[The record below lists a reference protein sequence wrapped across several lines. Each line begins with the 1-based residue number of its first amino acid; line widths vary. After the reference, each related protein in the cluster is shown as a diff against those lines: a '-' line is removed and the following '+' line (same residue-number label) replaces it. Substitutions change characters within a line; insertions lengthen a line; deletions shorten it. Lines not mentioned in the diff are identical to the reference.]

1 MSAFGFLPEA
11 FAGASF
17 SDTGASVNGN
27 NGSRAAGSSGGWG
40 AQANYQGLA
49 MTPDG
54 DCQDLT
60 ATYTTGPGALG
71 NMSSLFSSLAPQ
83 YSTTVDYGSQAN
95 KGTGYVNWGSSQFIG
110 GTGNIGN
117 NAGGTAVNNGST
129 LAYGYNS
136 TAIGCAVRAYGFG
149 STAMGFGAMAQ
160 DSGGIAMGIYSS
172 SQGNGSIAIGT
183 LATAIADHA
192 IALGY
197 GTNASGVDSL
207 ALGTSAS
214 ATAASSL
221 ALGTSA
227 VATAGNSVALG
238 ANSSTT
244 ANLAAAGYNPGT
256 AALSGV
262 ASATNGEVS
271 IGASTQERR
280 LTNLAAGS
288 QATDA
293 VNVSQLQSEDAKV
306 ANLAATAA
314 SALGTT
320 VGTNAAITA
329 PSYLLAKANTLGG
342 TSGAATNVGA
352 GFDKVDGALGN
363 LDGRVTQN
371 TTDIAANGQSIA
383 GLDTRVTQNT
393 ADISSNATSI
403 TSLGGRMTTAEG
415 DITSLDGRMGSV
427 EGDITSITTNLSSG
441 AIGMVQQ
448 SAAGENLTVGKDSDG
463 AAVDFLGTAG
473 ARKLINVADG
483 AVAAD
488 SQEAVNGGQLFS
500 TNQDVAQ
507 NTTDIAGNTAA
518 ITGLDGRVTQNSSDI
533 ASNAASIT
541 GLDGRMGSVEGDITS
556 ITTNLSSGTI
566 GMVQQ
571 SAAGENLTVGKDS
584 DGAAVD
590 FLGTAGARKL
600 INVADGTVAAD
611 SKEAVNG
618 GQLFS
623 TNQDVAQNTTDIAGN
638 TAAITGLDGRV
649 TQNSS
654 DIASNAASITGLDG
668 RMGSVEGDITS
679 ITTNLSSGAIGMVQQ
694 SAAGENLTV
703 GKDSDGAAVDFLGTA
718 GARKLINVADGTVAA
733 DSKEAVNG
741 GQLFSTNQDVAQNTT
756 DIAGNTAAITGLDGR
771 VTQNSSDIASNAAS
785 ITGLDGRMG
794 SVEGDITS
802 ITTNLSS
809 GTIGMVQQSAAGENL
824 TVGKDSDGLA
834 VDFLGTA
841 GARKLIN
848 VADGAVAADSKEA
861 VNGGQLFS
869 TNQDVA
875 QNTADIAGNTAAIT
889 GLDGRVN
896 NVEGNV
902 TNLDGRM
909 NNVEGNITSIT
920 TNLSS
925 GAIGMVQQSAAG
937 ENLTVGKD
945 SDGAAVD
952 FLGTA
957 GARKLINMA
966 DGAVAADSQEAVNGG
981 QLFSTN
987 QDVAQNTADIAGNT
1001 AAITGLDGRVN
1012 NVEGSVT
1019 NLDGRMNNVE
1029 GDITSI
1035 TTNLSSGAIGM
1046 VQQSA
1051 AGENLTVG
1059 KDSDGAAVDFLG
1071 TAGARKLIN
1080 VADGTVAAD
1089 SQEAVNGGQLFSTNQ
1104 GVAQNTA
1111 DIAGNTAAI
1120 TGLDGRV
1127 TQNSSDIASNAASIS
1142 GLDGRMGSVEGD
1154 ITSITTNLSSGTI
1167 GMVQQSAAG
1176 ENLTVGKD
1184 SDGAAVDFLGTAGAR
1199 KLINVADGAVA
1210 ADSQEAVN
1218 GGQLFSTNQ
1227 GVAQN
1232 TADIAGNTAA
1242 ITGLDG
1248 RVTQNSS
1255 DIASNAASI
1264 SGLDGRMGSVEG
1276 DITSITTNLSSGTIG
1291 MVQQSAAGENL
1302 TVGKDSDGAAVDFL
1316 GTAGARKLINVADG
1330 TVAADSKEAV
1340 NGGQLFSTNQDV
1352 AQNTADIAGNTVA
1365 ISGLDGRVT
1374 GIDSRVTNVEG
1385 SVTNLGGRMN
1395 NVEGDITSITTNLS
1409 SGTIGMVQQSAAGEN
1424 LTVGKDSDGAA
1435 VDFLGT
1441 AGARKLINVADGTV
1455 AADSQEAMNGGQ
1467 LFSTNQRVEQN
1478 ATDIAGNTASIGDL
1492 NTRTTQNTADIAG
1505 NTVAISGLDGR
1516 VTQNTTDISGINTT
1530 LASMSGTLSDALVY
1544 DSAAHD
1550 KMTLGSTGKS
1560 VQLTNVKAGQLSEDS
1575 TDAVNGAQL
1584 FDTNN
1589 KVAVIDGRVTG
1600 LESSVN
1606 NMVSGGG
1613 IKYFHTSS
1621 TQADSVASGAN
1632 AIAVG
1637 GNAKA
1642 SGDGAVALGEGAEA
1656 SANGSV
1662 ALGQGASD
1670 GGRGA
1675 PAEAYVGQ
1683 YSGASNDN
1691 VVGTV
1696 SVGNAATGETRTI
1709 SNVADA
1715 QEAGD
1720 AVNLRQ
1726 LDGAVAASKSYT
1738 DSRVDGIAGSVA
1750 NVDETIANV
1759 DNRVTKVEDSVG
1771 SLGAVNNTA
1780 KLQKPTATGT
1790 DAVAIAPGA
1799 EASGASST
1807 AVGSNA
1813 KAKGKNSVAVGA
1825 NSVAER
1831 DNSVA
1836 VGSAGNE
1843 RQITHVAAG
1852 VERTDAVNVGQVED
1866 ALGSL
1871 AGQTSSQFNN
1881 LRNDLKEQDDRLSA
1895 GIAGAIAIASLPQPM
1910 SNGGSTTSAGI
1921 GNFNG
1926 QSAVSVGVSHTSY
1939 DGKWTTKVGGS
1950 VDTQSNFSLG
1960 AGVGYNW

>member
-1 MSAFGFLPEA
+1 MSVFGFLPEA

-17 SDTGASVNGN
+17 SDTGAAVNGN

-149 STAMGFGAMAQ
+149 STAMGFGSMAQ

-172 SQGNGSIAIGT
+172 SKGNGSIAMGT
-183 LATAIADHA
+183 LANAVADHA

-244 ANLAAAGYNPGT
+244 ANLAAAGYNPGIAT
-256 AALSGV
+256 LSGV

-306 ANLAATAA
+306 ENLAATAA
-314 SALGTT
+314 SALSTT
-320 VGTNAAITA
+320 VGTNGAITA
-329 PSYLLAKANTLGG
+329 PSYLLAKTNTIGG

-352 GFDKVDGALGN
+352 GFDKVDGALGK

-371 TTDIAANGQSIA
+371 ATDSAANAVSIA

-403 TSLGGRMTTAEG
+403 ASLGGRMTTAEG
-415 DITSLDGRMGSV
+415 NITSLDGRMNNVEGDITSITTNLSSGTIGMVQQSAAGENLTVGKDSDGAAVDFLGSAGARKLINVANGTVAADSQEAVNGGQLFSTNQDVAQNTADIAGNTAAITGLDGRVTQNSSDIASNAASITSLDGRMGSV
-427 EGDITSITTNLSSG
+427 EGDITSITTNLNSGTIGMVQQSAAGENLTVGKDSDGAAVDFLGIAGARKLINVADGTVAADSQEAVNGGQLFSTNQDVAQNTADIAGNTAAITGIDSRVTNVEGSVTNLDGRMNNVEGDITSITTNLSSG
-441 AIGMVQQ
+441 TIGMVQQ

-473 ARKLINVADG
+473 ARKLINMADG
-483 AVAAD
+483 TLAAD

-507 NTTDIAGNTAA
+507 NTADIAGNTAA

-541 GLDGRMGSVEGDITS
+541 SLDGRMGNVEGDITS

-600 INVADGTVAAD
+600 INVADGT
-611 SKEAVNG
+611 
-618 GQLFS
+618 L
-623 TNQDVAQNTTDIAGN
+623 
-638 TAAITGLDGRV
+638 
-649 TQNSS
+649 
-654 DIASNAASITGLDG
+654 
-668 RMGSVEGDITS
+668 
-679 ITTNLSSGAIGMVQQ
+679 
-694 SAAGENLTV
+694 
-703 GKDSDGAAVDFLGTA
+703 
-718 GARKLINVADGTVAA
+718 
-733 DSKEAVNG
+733 
-741 GQLFSTNQDVAQNTT
+741 
-756 DIAGNTAAITGLDGR
+756 
-771 VTQNSSDIASNAAS
+771 
-785 ITGLDGRMG
+785 
-794 SVEGDITS
+794 
-802 ITTNLSS
+802 
-809 GTIGMVQQSAAGENL
+809 
-824 TVGKDSDGLA
+824 
-834 VDFLGTA
+834 
-841 GARKLIN
+841 
-848 VADGAVAADSKEA
+848 
-861 VNGGQLFS
+861 
-869 TNQDVA
+869 
-875 QNTADIAGNTAAIT
+875 
-889 GLDGRVN
+889 
-896 NVEGNV
+896 
-902 TNLDGRM
+902 
-909 NNVEGNITSIT
+909 
-920 TNLSS
+920 
-925 GAIGMVQQSAAG
+925 
-937 ENLTVGKD
+937 
-945 SDGAAVD
+945 
-952 FLGTA
+952 
-957 GARKLINMA
+957 
-966 DGAVAADSQEAVNGG
+966 AADSQEAVNGG

-1001 AAITGLDGRVN
+1001 AAITGLDGRV
-1012 NVEGSVT
+1012 
-1019 NLDGRMNNVE
+1019 
-1029 GDITSI
+1029 
-1035 TTNLSSGAIGM
+1035 
-1046 VQQSA
+1046 
-1051 AGENLTVG
+1051 
-1059 KDSDGAAVDFLG
+1059 
-1071 TAGARKLIN
+1071 
-1080 VADGTVAAD
+1080 
-1089 SQEAVNGGQLFSTNQ
+1089 
-1104 GVAQNTA
+1104 
-1111 DIAGNTAAI
+1111 
-1120 TGLDGRV
+1120 
-1127 TQNSSDIASNAASIS
+1127 
-1142 GLDGRMGSVEGD
+1142 
-1154 ITSITTNLSSGTI
+1154 
-1167 GMVQQSAAG
+1167 
-1176 ENLTVGKD
+1176 
-1184 SDGAAVDFLGTAGAR
+1184 
-1199 KLINVADGAVA
+1199 
-1210 ADSQEAVN
+1210 
-1218 GGQLFSTNQ
+1218 
-1227 GVAQN
+1227 
-1232 TADIAGNTAA
+1232 
-1242 ITGLDG
+1242 
-1248 RVTQNSS
+1248 
-1255 DIASNAASI
+1255 
-1264 SGLDGRMGSVEG
+1264 
-1276 DITSITTNLSSGTIG
+1276 
-1291 MVQQSAAGENL
+1291 
-1302 TVGKDSDGAAVDFL
+1302 
-1316 GTAGARKLINVADG
+1316 
-1330 TVAADSKEAV
+1330 
-1340 NGGQLFSTNQDV
+1340 
-1352 AQNTADIAGNTVA
+1352 
-1365 ISGLDGRVT
+1365 T

-1385 SVTNLGGRMN
+1385 SVTNLDGRMN

-1441 AGARKLINVADGTV
+1441 AGARKLINVANGTVAADSQEAVNGGQLFSTNQDVAQNTADIAGNTAAITGLDGRVTQNSSDIASNAASITSLDGRMGSVEGDITSITTNLNSGTIGMVQQSAAGENLTVGKDSDGAAVDFLGTAGARKLINVADGTV
-1455 AADSQEAMNGGQ
+1455 AADSQEAVNGGQ
-1467 LFSTNQRVEQN
+1467 LFNTNQRVEQN
-1478 ATDIAGNTASIGDL
+1478 ATDIAGHTASIGDL

-1550 KMTLGSTGKS
+1550 KVTLGSTGKS

-1606 NMVSGGG
+1606 NIVSGGG

-1621 TQADSVASGAN
+1621 SLADSVASGAN

-1642 SGDGAVALGEGAEA
+1642 SGDGSVALGEGAEA
-1656 SANGSV
+1656 SAKGSV

-1683 YSGASNDN
+1683 YSGASNDK

-1738 DSRVDGIAGSVA
+1738 DSRVEGIAGSVA
-1750 NVDETIANV
+1750 NVDESIAKV
-1759 DNRVTKVEDSVG
+1759 DNRVTQVEDSV
-1771 SLGAVNNTA
+1771 SSMGAVNNTA

-1790 DAVAIAPGA
+1790 NAVAVAPGA

-1813 KAKGKNSVAVGA
+1813 KAKGRNSVAVGA

-1871 AGQTSSQFNN
+1871 AGQTNSQFNS

-1910 SNGGSTTSAGI
+1910 SNGGSTTAAGI

-1926 QSAVSVGVSHTSY
+1926 QSAVSVGVSHVSN

>member
-1 MSAFGFLPEA
+1 MNRVYRSIWCEKTGTYVAAAETAKSRTKPGRIGGLIAAALMSVFGFLPEA

-17 SDTGASVNGN
+17 SDTGAAVNGN

-71 NMSSLFSSLAPQ
+71 NVSSLFSSLAPQ

-129 LAYGYNS
+129 LAYRYNS

-149 STAMGFGAMAQ
+149 STAMGFGSMAQ

-172 SQGNGSIAIGT
+172 SKGNGSIAMGT
-183 LATAIADHA
+183 LANAVADHA

-244 ANLAAAGYNPGT
+244 ANLAAAGYNPGIAT
-256 AALSGV
+256 LSGV

-306 ANLAATAA
+306 ENLAATAA
-314 SALGTT
+314 SALSTT
-320 VGTNAAITA
+320 VGTNGAITA
-329 PSYLLAKANTLGG
+329 PSYLLAKTNTIGG

-352 GFDKVDGALGN
+352 GFDKVDGALGK

-371 TTDIAANGQSIA
+371 ATDSAANAVSIA

-403 TSLGGRMTTAEG
+403 ASLGGRMTTAEG
-415 DITSLDGRMGSV
+415 NITSLDGRM
-427 EGDITSITTNLSSG
+427 N
-441 AIGMVQQ
+441 
-448 SAAGENLTVGKDSDG
+448 N
-463 AAVDFLGTAG
+463 
-473 ARKLINVADG
+473 
-483 AVAAD
+483 
-488 SQEAVNGGQLFS
+488 
-500 TNQDVAQ
+500 
-507 NTTDIAGNTAA
+507 
-518 ITGLDGRVTQNSSDI
+518 
-533 ASNAASIT
+533 
-541 GLDGRMGSVEGDITS
+541 VEGDITS

-590 FLGTAGARKL
+590 FLGSAGARKL
-600 INVADGTVAAD
+600 INVANGT
-611 SKEAVNG
+611 
-618 GQLFS
+618 
-623 TNQDVAQNTTDIAGN
+623 
-638 TAAITGLDGRV
+638 
-649 TQNSS
+649 
-654 DIASNAASITGLDG
+654 
-668 RMGSVEGDITS
+668 
-679 ITTNLSSGAIGMVQQ
+679 
-694 SAAGENLTV
+694 
-703 GKDSDGAAVDFLGTA
+703 
-718 GARKLINVADGTVAA
+718 
-733 DSKEAVNG
+733 
-741 GQLFSTNQDVAQNTT
+741 
-756 DIAGNTAAITGLDGR
+756 
-771 VTQNSSDIASNAAS
+771 
-785 ITGLDGRMG
+785 
-794 SVEGDITS
+794 
-802 ITTNLSS
+802 
-809 GTIGMVQQSAAGENL
+809 
-824 TVGKDSDGLA
+824 
-834 VDFLGTA
+834 
-841 GARKLIN
+841 
-848 VADGAVAADSKEA
+848 
-861 VNGGQLFS
+861 
-869 TNQDVA
+869 
-875 QNTADIAGNTAAIT
+875 
-889 GLDGRVN
+889 
-896 NVEGNV
+896 
-902 TNLDGRM
+902 
-909 NNVEGNITSIT
+909 
-920 TNLSS
+920 
-925 GAIGMVQQSAAG
+925 
-937 ENLTVGKD
+937 
-945 SDGAAVD
+945 
-952 FLGTA
+952 
-957 GARKLINMA
+957 
-966 DGAVAADSQEAVNGG
+966 VAADSQEAVNGG

-1001 AAITGLDGRVN
+1001 AAITGLDGRVTQN
-1012 NVEGSVT
+1012 SSDIASNAASIT
-1019 NLDGRMNNVE
+1019 SLDGRMGSVE

-1035 TTNLSSGAIGM
+1035 TTNLNSGTIGM

-1071 TAGARKLIN
+1071 IAGARKLIN

-1104 GVAQNTA
+1104 DVAQNTA

-1120 TGLDGRV
+1120 TG
-1127 TQNSSDIASNAASIS
+1127 
-1142 GLDGRMGSVEGD
+1142 
-1154 ITSITTNLSSGTI
+1154 
-1167 GMVQQSAAG
+1167 
-1176 ENLTVGKD
+1176 
-1184 SDGAAVDFLGTAGAR
+1184 
-1199 KLINVADGAVA
+1199 
-1210 ADSQEAVN
+1210 
-1218 GGQLFSTNQ
+1218 
-1227 GVAQN
+1227 
-1232 TADIAGNTAA
+1232 
-1242 ITGLDG
+1242 
-1248 RVTQNSS
+1248 
-1255 DIASNAASI
+1255 
-1264 SGLDGRMGSVEG
+1264 
-1276 DITSITTNLSSGTIG
+1276 
-1291 MVQQSAAGENL
+1291 
-1302 TVGKDSDGAAVDFL
+1302 
-1316 GTAGARKLINVADG
+1316 
-1330 TVAADSKEAV
+1330 
-1340 NGGQLFSTNQDV
+1340 
-1352 AQNTADIAGNTVA
+1352 
-1365 ISGLDGRVT
+1365 
-1374 GIDSRVTNVEG
+1374 IDSRVTNVEG
-1385 SVTNLGGRMN
+1385 SVTNLDGRMN

-1441 AGARKLINVADGTV
+1441 AGARKLINVADGTLAADSQEAVNGGQLFSTNQDVAQNTADIAGNTAAITGLDGRVTQNSSDIASNAASITSLDGRMGNVEGDITSITTNLSSGTIGMVQQSAAGENLTVGKDSDGAAVDFLGTAGARKLINVADGTLAADSQEAVNGGQLFSTNQDVAQNTADIAGNTAAITGLDGRVTGIDSRVTNVEGSVTNLDGRMNNVEGDITSITTNLSSGTIGMVQQSAAGENLTVGKDSDGAAVDFLGTAGARKLINVANGTV
-1455 AADSQEAMNGGQ
+1455 AADSQEAVNGGQ
-1467 LFSTNQRVEQN
+1467 LFSTNQDVAQNTADIAGNTAAITGLDGRVTQNSSDIASNAASITSLDGRMGSVEGDITSITTNLNSGTIGMVQQSAAGENLTVGKDSDGAAVDFLGTAGARKLINVADGTVAADSQEAVNGGQLFNTNQRVEQN
-1478 ATDIAGNTASIGDL
+1478 ATDIAGHTASIGDL

-1550 KMTLGSTGKS
+1550 KVTLGSTGKS

-1606 NMVSGGG
+1606 NIVSGGG

-1621 TQADSVASGAN
+1621 SLADSVASGAN

-1642 SGDGAVALGEGAEA
+1642 SGDGSVALGEGAEA
-1656 SANGSV
+1656 SAKGSV

-1683 YSGASNDN
+1683 YSGASNDK

-1738 DSRVDGIAGSVA
+1738 DSRVEGIAGSVA
-1750 NVDETIANV
+1750 NVDESIAKV
-1759 DNRVTKVEDSVG
+1759 DNRVTQVEDSV
-1771 SLGAVNNTA
+1771 SSMGAVNNTA

-1790 DAVAIAPGA
+1790 NAVAVAPGA

-1813 KAKGKNSVAVGA
+1813 KAKGRNSVAVGA

-1871 AGQTSSQFNN
+1871 AGQTNSQFNS

-1910 SNGGSTTSAGI
+1910 SNGGSTTAAGI

-1926 QSAVSVGVSHTSY
+1926 QSAVSVGVSHVSN

>member
-1 MSAFGFLPEA
+1 MSVFGFLPEA

-17 SDTGASVNGN
+17 SDTGAAVNGN

-149 STAMGFGAMAQ
+149 STAMGFGSMAQ

-172 SQGNGSIAIGT
+172 SKGNGSIAMGT
-183 LATAIADHA
+183 LANAVADHA

-244 ANLAAAGYNPGT
+244 ANLAAAGYNPGIAT
-256 AALSGV
+256 LSGV

-306 ANLAATAA
+306 ENLAATAA
-314 SALGTT
+314 SALSTT
-320 VGTNAAITA
+320 VGTNGAITA
-329 PSYLLAKANTLGG
+329 PSYLLAKTNTIGG

-352 GFDKVDGALGN
+352 GFDKVDGALGK

-371 TTDIAANGQSIA
+371 ATDSAANAVSIA

-403 TSLGGRMTTAEG
+403 ASLGGRMTTAEG
-415 DITSLDGRMGSV
+415 DITS
-427 EGDITSITTNLSSG
+427 
-441 AIGMVQQ
+441 
-448 SAAGENLTVGKDSDG
+448 
-463 AAVDFLGTAG
+463 
-473 ARKLINVADG
+473 
-483 AVAAD
+483 
-488 SQEAVNGGQLFS
+488 
-500 TNQDVAQ
+500 
-507 NTTDIAGNTAA
+507 
-518 ITGLDGRVTQNSSDI
+518 
-533 ASNAASIT
+533 
-541 GLDGRMGSVEGDITS
+541 LDGRMGSVEGDITS

-600 INVADGTVAAD
+600 INVADGT
-611 SKEAVNG
+611 
-618 GQLFS
+618 
-623 TNQDVAQNTTDIAGN
+623 
-638 TAAITGLDGRV
+638 
-649 TQNSS
+649 
-654 DIASNAASITGLDG
+654 
-668 RMGSVEGDITS
+668 
-679 ITTNLSSGAIGMVQQ
+679 
-694 SAAGENLTV
+694 
-703 GKDSDGAAVDFLGTA
+703 
-718 GARKLINVADGTVAA
+718 
-733 DSKEAVNG
+733 
-741 GQLFSTNQDVAQNTT
+741 
-756 DIAGNTAAITGLDGR
+756 
-771 VTQNSSDIASNAAS
+771 
-785 ITGLDGRMG
+785 
-794 SVEGDITS
+794 
-802 ITTNLSS
+802 
-809 GTIGMVQQSAAGENL
+809 
-824 TVGKDSDGLA
+824 LA
-834 VDFLGTA
+834 T
-841 GARKLIN
+841 
-848 VADGAVAADSKEA
+848 
-861 VNGGQLFS
+861 
-869 TNQDVA
+869 
-875 QNTADIAGNTAAIT
+875 
-889 GLDGRVN
+889 
-896 NVEGNV
+896 
-902 TNLDGRM
+902 
-909 NNVEGNITSIT
+909 
-920 TNLSS
+920 
-925 GAIGMVQQSAAG
+925 
-937 ENLTVGKD
+937 
-945 SDGAAVD
+945 
-952 FLGTA
+952 
-957 GARKLINMA
+957 
-966 DGAVAADSQEAVNGG
+966 DSQEAVNGG

-1001 AAITGLDGRVN
+1001 AAITGIDSRVT

-1019 NLDGRMNNVE
+1019 NLDGRMNN
-1029 GDITSI
+1029 
-1035 TTNLSSGAIGM
+1035 
-1046 VQQSA
+1046 
-1051 AGENLTVG
+1051 
-1059 KDSDGAAVDFLG
+1059 
-1071 TAGARKLIN
+1071 
-1080 VADGTVAAD
+1080 
-1089 SQEAVNGGQLFSTNQ
+1089 
-1104 GVAQNTA
+1104 
-1111 DIAGNTAAI
+1111 
-1120 TGLDGRV
+1120 
-1127 TQNSSDIASNAASIS
+1127 
-1142 GLDGRMGSVEGD
+1142 VEGD

-1227 GVAQN
+1227 DVAQN

-1264 SGLDGRMGSVEG
+1264 TSLDGRMGSVEGDITSITTNLSSGTIGMVQQSAAGENLTVGKDSDGAAVDFLGTAGARKLINVADGTVAADSQEAVNGGQLFSTNQDVAQNTADIAGNTAAITGLDGRVTQNSSDIASNAASITSLDGRMGNVEGDITSITTNLSSGTIGMVQQSAAGENLTVGKDSDGAAVDFLGTAGARKLINVADGTLAADSQEAVNGGQLFSTNQDVAQNTADIAGNTAAITGIDSRVTNVEG

-1352 AQNTADIAGNTVA
+1352 AQNTADIAGNTAA
-1365 ISGLDGRVT
+1365 ITGLDGRVT

-1385 SVTNLGGRMN
+1385 SVTNLDGRMN

-1455 AADSQEAMNGGQ
+1455 AADSQEAVNGGQ
-1467 LFSTNQRVEQN
+1467 LFNTNQRVEQN

-1550 KMTLGSTGKS
+1550 KVTLGSTGKS

-1606 NMVSGGG
+1606 NIVSGGG

-1621 TQADSVASGAN
+1621 SLADSVASGAN

-1642 SGDGAVALGEGAEA
+1642 SGDGSVALGEGAEA
-1656 SANGSV
+1656 SAKGSV

-1683 YSGASNDN
+1683 YSGASNDK

-1738 DSRVDGIAGSVA
+1738 DSRVEGIAGSVA
-1750 NVDETIANV
+1750 NVDESIAKV
-1759 DNRVTKVEDSVG
+1759 DNRVTQVEDSV
-1771 SLGAVNNTA
+1771 SSMGAVNNTA

-1790 DAVAIAPGA
+1790 NAVAVAPGA

-1813 KAKGKNSVAVGA
+1813 KAKGRNSVAVGA

-1871 AGQTSSQFNN
+1871 AGQTNSQFNS

-1910 SNGGSTTSAGI
+1910 SNGGSTTAAGI

-1926 QSAVSVGVSHTSY
+1926 QSAVSVGVSHVSN

>member
-1 MSAFGFLPEA
+1 MNRVYRSIWCEKTGTYVAAAETAKSRTKTGRIGGLIAAALMSVFGFLPEA

-17 SDTGASVNGN
+17 SDTGAAVNGN

-149 STAMGFGAMAQ
+149 STAMGFGSMAQ

-172 SQGNGSIAIGT
+172 SKGNGSIAMGT
-183 LATAIADHA
+183 LANAVADHA

-244 ANLAAAGYNPGT
+244 ANLAAAGYNPGIAT
-256 AALSGV
+256 LSGV

-306 ANLAATAA
+306 ENLAATAA
-314 SALGTT
+314 SALSTT
-320 VGTNAAITA
+320 VGTNGAITA
-329 PSYLLAKANTLGG
+329 PSYLLAKTNTIGG

-352 GFDKVDGALGN
+352 GFDKVDGALGK

-371 TTDIAANGQSIA
+371 ATDSAANAVSIA

-403 TSLGGRMTTAEG
+403 ASLGGRMTTAEG
-415 DITSLDGRMGSV
+415 DITS
-427 EGDITSITTNLSSG
+427 
-441 AIGMVQQ
+441 
-448 SAAGENLTVGKDSDG
+448 
-463 AAVDFLGTAG
+463 
-473 ARKLINVADG
+473 
-483 AVAAD
+483 
-488 SQEAVNGGQLFS
+488 
-500 TNQDVAQ
+500 
-507 NTTDIAGNTAA
+507 
-518 ITGLDGRVTQNSSDI
+518 
-533 ASNAASIT
+533 
-541 GLDGRMGSVEGDITS
+541 LDGRMGSVEGDITS

-600 INVADGTVAAD
+600 INVADGT
-611 SKEAVNG
+611 
-618 GQLFS
+618 
-623 TNQDVAQNTTDIAGN
+623 
-638 TAAITGLDGRV
+638 
-649 TQNSS
+649 
-654 DIASNAASITGLDG
+654 
-668 RMGSVEGDITS
+668 
-679 ITTNLSSGAIGMVQQ
+679 
-694 SAAGENLTV
+694 
-703 GKDSDGAAVDFLGTA
+703 
-718 GARKLINVADGTVAA
+718 
-733 DSKEAVNG
+733 
-741 GQLFSTNQDVAQNTT
+741 
-756 DIAGNTAAITGLDGR
+756 
-771 VTQNSSDIASNAAS
+771 
-785 ITGLDGRMG
+785 
-794 SVEGDITS
+794 
-802 ITTNLSS
+802 
-809 GTIGMVQQSAAGENL
+809 
-824 TVGKDSDGLA
+824 LA
-834 VDFLGTA
+834 T
-841 GARKLIN
+841 
-848 VADGAVAADSKEA
+848 
-861 VNGGQLFS
+861 
-869 TNQDVA
+869 
-875 QNTADIAGNTAAIT
+875 
-889 GLDGRVN
+889 
-896 NVEGNV
+896 
-902 TNLDGRM
+902 
-909 NNVEGNITSIT
+909 
-920 TNLSS
+920 
-925 GAIGMVQQSAAG
+925 
-937 ENLTVGKD
+937 
-945 SDGAAVD
+945 
-952 FLGTA
+952 
-957 GARKLINMA
+957 
-966 DGAVAADSQEAVNGG
+966 DSQEAVNGG

-1001 AAITGLDGRVN
+1001 AAITGIDSRVT

-1019 NLDGRMNNVE
+1019 NLDGRMNN
-1029 GDITSI
+1029 
-1035 TTNLSSGAIGM
+1035 
-1046 VQQSA
+1046 
-1051 AGENLTVG
+1051 
-1059 KDSDGAAVDFLG
+1059 
-1071 TAGARKLIN
+1071 
-1080 VADGTVAAD
+1080 
-1089 SQEAVNGGQLFSTNQ
+1089 
-1104 GVAQNTA
+1104 
-1111 DIAGNTAAI
+1111 
-1120 TGLDGRV
+1120 
-1127 TQNSSDIASNAASIS
+1127 
-1142 GLDGRMGSVEGD
+1142 VEGD

-1227 GVAQN
+1227 DVAQN

-1264 SGLDGRMGSVEG
+1264 TSLDGRMGSVEGDITSITTNLSSGTIGMVQQSAAGENLTVGKDSDGAAVDFLGTAGARKLINVADGTVAADSQEAVNGGQLFSTNQDVAQNTADIAGNTAAITGLDGRVTQNSSDIASNAASITSLDGRMGNVEGDITSITTNLSSGTIGMVQQSAAGENLTVGKDSDGAAVDFLGTAGARKLINVADGTLAADSQEAVNGGQLFSTNQDVAQNTADIAGNTAAITGIDSRVTNVEG

-1352 AQNTADIAGNTVA
+1352 AQNTADIAGNTAA
-1365 ISGLDGRVT
+1365 ITGLDGRVT

-1385 SVTNLGGRMN
+1385 SVTNLDGRMN

-1455 AADSQEAMNGGQ
+1455 AADSQEAVNGGQ
-1467 LFSTNQRVEQN
+1467 LFNTNQRVEQN

-1550 KMTLGSTGKS
+1550 KVTLGSTGKS

-1606 NMVSGGG
+1606 NIVSGGG

-1621 TQADSVASGAN
+1621 SLADSVASGAN

-1642 SGDGAVALGEGAEA
+1642 SGDGSVALGEGAEA
-1656 SANGSV
+1656 SAKGSV

-1683 YSGASNDN
+1683 YSGASNDK

-1738 DSRVDGIAGSVA
+1738 DSRVEGIAGSVA
-1750 NVDETIANV
+1750 NVDESIAKV
-1759 DNRVTKVEDSVG
+1759 DNRVTQVEDSV
-1771 SLGAVNNTA
+1771 SSMGAVNNTA

-1790 DAVAIAPGA
+1790 NAVAVAPGA

-1813 KAKGKNSVAVGA
+1813 KAKGRNSVAVGA

-1871 AGQTSSQFNN
+1871 AGQTNSQFNS

-1910 SNGGSTTSAGI
+1910 SNGGSTTAAGI

-1926 QSAVSVGVSHTSY
+1926 QSAVSVGVSHVSN

>member
-1 MSAFGFLPEA
+1 MSVFGFLPEA

-17 SDTGASVNGN
+17 SDTGAAVNGN

-149 STAMGFGAMAQ
+149 STAMGFGSMAQ

-172 SQGNGSIAIGT
+172 SKGNGSIAMGT
-183 LATAIADHA
+183 LANAVADHA

-244 ANLAAAGYNPGT
+244 ANLAAAGYNPGIAT
-256 AALSGV
+256 LSGV

-306 ANLAATAA
+306 ENLAATAA
-314 SALGTT
+314 SALSTT
-320 VGTNAAITA
+320 VGTNGAITA
-329 PSYLLAKANTLGG
+329 PSYLLAKTNTIGG

-352 GFDKVDGALGN
+352 GFDKVDGALGK

-371 TTDIAANGQSIA
+371 ATDSAANAVSIA

-403 TSLGGRMTTAEG
+403 ASLGGRMTTAEG
-415 DITSLDGRMGSV
+415 NITSLDGRM
-427 EGDITSITTNLSSG
+427 
-441 AIGMVQQ
+441 
-448 SAAGENLTVGKDSDG
+448 
-463 AAVDFLGTAG
+463 
-473 ARKLINVADG
+473 
-483 AVAAD
+483 
-488 SQEAVNGGQLFS
+488 
-500 TNQDVAQ
+500 
-507 NTTDIAGNTAA
+507 
-518 ITGLDGRVTQNSSDI
+518 
-533 ASNAASIT
+533 
-541 GLDGRMGSVEGDITS
+541 
-556 ITTNLSSGTI
+556 
-566 GMVQQ
+566 
-571 SAAGENLTVGKDS
+571 
-584 DGAAVD
+584 
-590 FLGTAGARKL
+590 
-600 INVADGTVAAD
+600 
-611 SKEAVNG
+611 
-618 GQLFS
+618 
-623 TNQDVAQNTTDIAGN
+623 
-638 TAAITGLDGRV
+638 
-649 TQNSS
+649 
-654 DIASNAASITGLDG
+654 
-668 RMGSVEGDITS
+668 
-679 ITTNLSSGAIGMVQQ
+679 
-694 SAAGENLTV
+694 
-703 GKDSDGAAVDFLGTA
+703 
-718 GARKLINVADGTVAA
+718 
-733 DSKEAVNG
+733 
-741 GQLFSTNQDVAQNTT
+741 
-756 DIAGNTAAITGLDGR
+756 
-771 VTQNSSDIASNAAS
+771 
-785 ITGLDGRMG
+785 
-794 SVEGDITS
+794 
-802 ITTNLSS
+802 
-809 GTIGMVQQSAAGENL
+809 
-824 TVGKDSDGLA
+824 
-834 VDFLGTA
+834 
-841 GARKLIN
+841 
-848 VADGAVAADSKEA
+848 
-861 VNGGQLFS
+861 
-869 TNQDVA
+869 
-875 QNTADIAGNTAAIT
+875 
-889 GLDGRVN
+889 N
-896 NVEGNV
+896 N
-902 TNLDGRM
+902 
-909 NNVEGNITSIT
+909 
-920 TNLSS
+920 
-925 GAIGMVQQSAAG
+925 
-937 ENLTVGKD
+937 
-945 SDGAAVD
+945 
-952 FLGTA
+952 
-957 GARKLINMA
+957 
-966 DGAVAADSQEAVNGG
+966 
-981 QLFSTN
+981 
-987 QDVAQNTADIAGNT
+987 
-1001 AAITGLDGRVN
+1001 
-1012 NVEGSVT
+1012 
-1019 NLDGRMNNVE
+1019 
-1029 GDITSI
+1029 
-1035 TTNLSSGAIGM
+1035 
-1046 VQQSA
+1046 
-1051 AGENLTVG
+1051 
-1059 KDSDGAAVDFLG
+1059 
-1071 TAGARKLIN
+1071 
-1080 VADGTVAAD
+1080 
-1089 SQEAVNGGQLFSTNQ
+1089 
-1104 GVAQNTA
+1104 
-1111 DIAGNTAAI
+1111 
-1120 TGLDGRV
+1120 
-1127 TQNSSDIASNAASIS
+1127 
-1142 GLDGRMGSVEGD
+1142 VEGD

-1227 GVAQN
+1227 DVAQN

-1264 SGLDGRMGSVEG
+1264 TSLDGRMGSVEG
-1276 DITSITTNLSSGTIG
+1276 DITSITTNLSSGTIGMVQQSAAGENLTVGKDSDGAAVDFLGTAGARKLINVADGTVAADSQEAVNGGQLFSTNQDVAQNTADIAGNTAAITGIDSRVTNVEGSVTNLDGRMNNVEGDITSITTNLSSGTIGMVQQSAAGENLTVGKDSDGAAVDFLGTAGARKLINVADGTVAADSQEAVNGGQLFSTNQDVAQNTADIAGNTAAITGLDGRVTQNSSDIASNAASITSLDGRMGSVEGDITSITTNLSSGTIGMVQQSAAGENLTVGKDSDGAAVDFLGTAGARKLINVADGTVAADSQEAVNGGQLFSTNQDVAQNTADIAGNTAAITGLDGRVTQNSSDIASNAASITSLDGRMGSVEGDITSITTNLNSGTIG

-1352 AQNTADIAGNTVA
+1352 AQNTADIAGNTAA
-1365 ISGLDGRVT
+1365 ITGLDGRVT

-1385 SVTNLGGRMN
+1385 SVTNLDGRMN

-1455 AADSQEAMNGGQ
+1455 AADSQEAVNGGQ
-1467 LFSTNQRVEQN
+1467 LFSTNQDVAQNTADIAGNTAAITGLDGRVTGIDSRVTNVEGSVTNLDGRMNNVEGDITSITTNLSSGTIGMVQQSAAGENLTVGKDSDGAAVDFLGTAGARKLINVADGTVAADSQEAVNGGQLFNTNQRVEQN

-1550 KMTLGSTGKS
+1550 KVTLGSTGKS

-1606 NMVSGGG
+1606 NIVSGGG

-1621 TQADSVASGAN
+1621 SLADSVASGAN

-1642 SGDGAVALGEGAEA
+1642 SGDGSVALGEAAEA
-1656 SANGSV
+1656 SAKGSV

-1683 YSGASNDN
+1683 YSGASNDK

-1738 DSRVDGIAGSVA
+1738 DSRVEGIAGSVA
-1750 NVDETIANV
+1750 NVDESIAKV
-1759 DNRVTKVEDSVG
+1759 DNRVTQVEDSV
-1771 SLGAVNNTA
+1771 SSMGAVNNTA

-1790 DAVAIAPGA
+1790 NAVAVAPGA

-1813 KAKGKNSVAVGA
+1813 KAKGRNSVAVGA

-1871 AGQTSSQFNN
+1871 AGQTNSQFNS

-1910 SNGGSTTSAGI
+1910 SNGGSTTAAGI

-1926 QSAVSVGVSHTSY
+1926 QSAVSVGVSHVSN

>member
-1 MSAFGFLPEA
+1 MSVFGFLPEA

-17 SDTGASVNGN
+17 SDTGAAVNGN

-149 STAMGFGAMAQ
+149 STAMGFGSMAQ

-172 SQGNGSIAIGT
+172 SKGNGSIAMGT
-183 LATAIADHA
+183 LANAVADHA

-244 ANLAAAGYNPGT
+244 ANLAAAGYNPGIAT
-256 AALSGV
+256 LSGV

-306 ANLAATAA
+306 ENLAATAA
-314 SALGTT
+314 SALSTT
-320 VGTNAAITA
+320 VGTNGAITA
-329 PSYLLAKANTLGG
+329 PSYLLAKTNTIGG

-352 GFDKVDGALGN
+352 GFDKVDGALGK

-371 TTDIAANGQSIA
+371 ATDSAANAVSIA

-403 TSLGGRMTTAEG
+403 ASLGGRMTTAEG
-415 DITSLDGRMGSV
+415 NITSLDGRMGSV

-441 AIGMVQQ
+441 TIGMVQQ

-483 AVAAD
+483 TVATD

-507 NTTDIAGNTAA
+507 NTADIAGNTAA

-541 GLDGRMGSVEGDITS
+541 SLDGRMGSVEGDITSITTNLSSGTIGMVQQSAAGENLTVGKDSDGAAVDFLGTAGARKLINVADGTLATDSQEAVNGGQLFSTNQDVAQNTADIAGNTAAITGIDSRVTNVEGRVTNVEGSVTNLDGRMNNVEGDITSITTNLSSGTIGMVQQSAAGENLTVGKDSDGAAVDFLGTAGARKLINVANGTVAADSQEAVNGGQLFSTNQDVAQNTADIAGNTAAITGLDGRVTQNSSDIASNAASITSLDGRMGSVEGDITS

-611 SKEAVNG
+611 S
-618 GQLFS
+618 
-623 TNQDVAQNTTDIAGN
+623 
-638 TAAITGLDGRV
+638 
-649 TQNSS
+649 
-654 DIASNAASITGLDG
+654 
-668 RMGSVEGDITS
+668 
-679 ITTNLSSGAIGMVQQ
+679 
-694 SAAGENLTV
+694 
-703 GKDSDGAAVDFLGTA
+703 
-718 GARKLINVADGTVAA
+718 
-733 DSKEAVNG
+733 
-741 GQLFSTNQDVAQNTT
+741 
-756 DIAGNTAAITGLDGR
+756 
-771 VTQNSSDIASNAAS
+771 
-785 ITGLDGRMG
+785 
-794 SVEGDITS
+794 
-802 ITTNLSS
+802 
-809 GTIGMVQQSAAGENL
+809 
-824 TVGKDSDGLA
+824 
-834 VDFLGTA
+834 
-841 GARKLIN
+841 
-848 VADGAVAADSKEA
+848 
-861 VNGGQLFS
+861 
-869 TNQDVA
+869 
-875 QNTADIAGNTAAIT
+875 
-889 GLDGRVN
+889 
-896 NVEGNV
+896 
-902 TNLDGRM
+902 
-909 NNVEGNITSIT
+909 
-920 TNLSS
+920 
-925 GAIGMVQQSAAG
+925 
-937 ENLTVGKD
+937 
-945 SDGAAVD
+945 
-952 FLGTA
+952 
-957 GARKLINMA
+957 
-966 DGAVAADSQEAVNGG
+966 QEAVNGG

-1001 AAITGLDGRVN
+1001 AAITGLDGRV
-1012 NVEGSVT
+1012 
-1019 NLDGRMNNVE
+1019 
-1029 GDITSI
+1029 
-1035 TTNLSSGAIGM
+1035 
-1046 VQQSA
+1046 
-1051 AGENLTVG
+1051 
-1059 KDSDGAAVDFLG
+1059 
-1071 TAGARKLIN
+1071 
-1080 VADGTVAAD
+1080 
-1089 SQEAVNGGQLFSTNQ
+1089 
-1104 GVAQNTA
+1104 
-1111 DIAGNTAAI
+1111 
-1120 TGLDGRV
+1120 
-1127 TQNSSDIASNAASIS
+1127 TQNSSDIASNAASI
-1142 GLDGRMGSVEGD
+1142 
-1154 ITSITTNLSSGTI
+1154 TS
-1167 GMVQQSAAG
+1167 
-1176 ENLTVGKD
+1176 
-1184 SDGAAVDFLGTAGAR
+1184 
-1199 KLINVADGAVA
+1199 
-1210 ADSQEAVN
+1210 
-1218 GGQLFSTNQ
+1218 
-1227 GVAQN
+1227 
-1232 TADIAGNTAA
+1232 
-1242 ITGLDG
+1242 
-1248 RVTQNSS
+1248 
-1255 DIASNAASI
+1255 
-1264 SGLDGRMGSVEG
+1264 LDGRMGSVEG

-1352 AQNTADIAGNTVA
+1352 AQNTADIAGNTAA
-1365 ISGLDGRVT
+1365 ITGLDGRVT

-1385 SVTNLGGRMN
+1385 SVTNLDGRMN

-1441 AGARKLINVADGTV
+1441 AGARKLINVANGTVAADSQEAVNGGQLFSTNQDVAQNTADIAGNTAAITGLDGRVTGIDSRVTNVEGSVTNLDGRMNNVEGDITSITTNLSSGTIGMVQQSAVGENLTVGKDSDGAAVDFLGTAGARKLINVADGTV
-1455 AADSQEAMNGGQ
+1455 AADSQEAVNGGQ
-1467 LFSTNQRVEQN
+1467 LFNTNQRVEQN

-1505 NTVAISGLDGR
+1505 NTAAISGLDGR

-1550 KMTLGSTGKS
+1550 KVTLGSTGKS

-1606 NMVSGGG
+1606 NIVSGGG

-1621 TQADSVASGAN
+1621 SLADSVASGAN

-1642 SGDGAVALGEGAEA
+1642 SGDGSVALGEGAEA
-1656 SANGSV
+1656 SAKGSV

-1683 YSGASNDN
+1683 YSGASNDK

-1738 DSRVDGIAGSVA
+1738 DSRVEGIAGSVA
-1750 NVDETIANV
+1750 NVDESIAKV
-1759 DNRVTKVEDSVG
+1759 DNRVTQVEDSV
-1771 SLGAVNNTA
+1771 SSMGAVNNTA

-1790 DAVAIAPGA
+1790 NAVAVAPGA

-1813 KAKGKNSVAVGA
+1813 KAKGRNSVAVGA

-1871 AGQTSSQFNN
+1871 AGQTKSQFNS

-1910 SNGGSTTSAGI
+1910 SNGGSTTAAGI

-1926 QSAVSVGVSHTSY
+1926 QSAVSVGVSHVSN

>member
-172 SQGNGSIAIGT
+172 SKGNGSIAMGT

-227 VATAGNSVALG
+227 IATAGNSVALG

-244 ANLAAAGYNPGT
+244 ANLAAAGYNPGA

-441 AIGMVQQ
+441 TIGMVQQSAAGENLTVGKDSDGLAVDFLGTAGARKLINVADGAVAADSKEAVNGGQLFSTNQDVAQNTADIAGNTAAITGLDGRVTGIDSRVTNVEGNVTNLDGRMNNVEGNITSITTNLSSGAIGMVQQ

-473 ARKLINVADG
+473 ARKLINMADG
-483 AVAAD
+483 AVAAG

-507 NTTDIAGNTAA
+507 NTADIAGNTAAITGLDGRVNNVEGSVTNLDGRMNNVEGDITSITTNLSSGAIGMVQQSAAGENLTVGKDSDGVAVDFLGTAGARKLINVADGTVAADSQEAVNGGQLFSTNQGVAQNTADIAGNTAA

-533 ASNAASIT
+533 ASNAASI
-541 GLDGRMGSVEGDITS
+541 S
-556 ITTNLSSGTI
+556 
-566 GMVQQ
+566 
-571 SAAGENLTVGKDS
+571 
-584 DGAAVD
+584 
-590 FLGTAGARKL
+590 
-600 INVADGTVAAD
+600 
-611 SKEAVNG
+611 
-618 GQLFS
+618 
-623 TNQDVAQNTTDIAGN
+623 
-638 TAAITGLDGRV
+638 
-649 TQNSS
+649 
-654 DIASNAASITGLDG
+654 GLDG

-785 ITGLDGRMG
+785 I
-794 SVEGDITS
+794 
-802 ITTNLSS
+802 
-809 GTIGMVQQSAAGENL
+809 
-824 TVGKDSDGLA
+824 
-834 VDFLGTA
+834 
-841 GARKLIN
+841 
-848 VADGAVAADSKEA
+848 
-861 VNGGQLFS
+861 
-869 TNQDVA
+869 
-875 QNTADIAGNTAAIT
+875 
-889 GLDGRVN
+889 
-896 NVEGNV
+896 
-902 TNLDGRM
+902 
-909 NNVEGNITSIT
+909 
-920 TNLSS
+920 
-925 GAIGMVQQSAAG
+925 
-937 ENLTVGKD
+937 
-945 SDGAAVD
+945 
-952 FLGTA
+952 
-957 GARKLINMA
+957 
-966 DGAVAADSQEAVNGG
+966 
-981 QLFSTN
+981 
-987 QDVAQNTADIAGNT
+987 
-1001 AAITGLDGRVN
+1001 
-1012 NVEGSVT
+1012 
-1019 NLDGRMNNVE
+1019 
-1029 GDITSI
+1029 
-1035 TTNLSSGAIGM
+1035 
-1046 VQQSA
+1046 
-1051 AGENLTVG
+1051 
-1059 KDSDGAAVDFLG
+1059 
-1071 TAGARKLIN
+1071 
-1080 VADGTVAAD
+1080 
-1089 SQEAVNGGQLFSTNQ
+1089 
-1104 GVAQNTA
+1104 
-1111 DIAGNTAAI
+1111 
-1120 TGLDGRV
+1120 
-1127 TQNSSDIASNAASIS
+1127 S

-1176 ENLTVGKD
+1176 ENLSVGKD
-1184 SDGAAVDFLGTAGAR
+1184 SDGV
-1199 KLINVADGAVA
+1199 
-1210 ADSQEAVN
+1210 
-1218 GGQLFSTNQ
+1218 
-1227 GVAQN
+1227 
-1232 TADIAGNTAA
+1232 
-1242 ITGLDG
+1242 
-1248 RVTQNSS
+1248 
-1255 DIASNAASI
+1255 
-1264 SGLDGRMGSVEG
+1264 
-1276 DITSITTNLSSGTIG
+1276 
-1291 MVQQSAAGENL
+1291 
-1302 TVGKDSDGAAVDFL
+1302 AVDFL

-1352 AQNTADIAGNTVA
+1352 AQNTADIAGNTAA
-1365 ISGLDGRVT
+1365 ITGLDGRVT

-1455 AADSQEAMNGGQ
+1455 AADSQEAVNGGQ

-1726 LDGAVAASKSYT
+1726 LDGAMAASKSYT

>member
-1 MSAFGFLPEA
+1 MSVFGFLPEA

-17 SDTGASVNGN
+17 SDTGAAVNGN

-149 STAMGFGAMAQ
+149 STAMGFGSMAQ

-172 SQGNGSIAIGT
+172 SKGNGSIAMGT
-183 LATAIADHA
+183 LANAVADHA

-244 ANLAAAGYNPGT
+244 ANLAAAGYNPGIAT
-256 AALSGV
+256 LSGV

-306 ANLAATAA
+306 ENLAATAA
-314 SALGTT
+314 SALSTT
-320 VGTNAAITA
+320 VGTNGAITA
-329 PSYLLAKANTLGG
+329 PSYLLAKTNTIGG

-352 GFDKVDGALGN
+352 GFDKVDGALGK

-371 TTDIAANGQSIA
+371 ATDSAANAVSIA

-403 TSLGGRMTTAEG
+403 ASLGGRMTTAEG
-415 DITSLDGRMGSV
+415 NITSLDGRM
-427 EGDITSITTNLSSG
+427 
-441 AIGMVQQ
+441 
-448 SAAGENLTVGKDSDG
+448 
-463 AAVDFLGTAG
+463 
-473 ARKLINVADG
+473 
-483 AVAAD
+483 
-488 SQEAVNGGQLFS
+488 
-500 TNQDVAQ
+500 
-507 NTTDIAGNTAA
+507 
-518 ITGLDGRVTQNSSDI
+518 
-533 ASNAASIT
+533 
-541 GLDGRMGSVEGDITS
+541 
-556 ITTNLSSGTI
+556 
-566 GMVQQ
+566 
-571 SAAGENLTVGKDS
+571 
-584 DGAAVD
+584 
-590 FLGTAGARKL
+590 
-600 INVADGTVAAD
+600 
-611 SKEAVNG
+611 
-618 GQLFS
+618 
-623 TNQDVAQNTTDIAGN
+623 
-638 TAAITGLDGRV
+638 
-649 TQNSS
+649 
-654 DIASNAASITGLDG
+654 
-668 RMGSVEGDITS
+668 
-679 ITTNLSSGAIGMVQQ
+679 
-694 SAAGENLTV
+694 
-703 GKDSDGAAVDFLGTA
+703 
-718 GARKLINVADGTVAA
+718 
-733 DSKEAVNG
+733 
-741 GQLFSTNQDVAQNTT
+741 
-756 DIAGNTAAITGLDGR
+756 
-771 VTQNSSDIASNAAS
+771 
-785 ITGLDGRMG
+785 
-794 SVEGDITS
+794 
-802 ITTNLSS
+802 
-809 GTIGMVQQSAAGENL
+809 
-824 TVGKDSDGLA
+824 
-834 VDFLGTA
+834 
-841 GARKLIN
+841 
-848 VADGAVAADSKEA
+848 
-861 VNGGQLFS
+861 
-869 TNQDVA
+869 
-875 QNTADIAGNTAAIT
+875 
-889 GLDGRVN
+889 N
-896 NVEGNV
+896 N
-902 TNLDGRM
+902 
-909 NNVEGNITSIT
+909 
-920 TNLSS
+920 
-925 GAIGMVQQSAAG
+925 
-937 ENLTVGKD
+937 
-945 SDGAAVD
+945 
-952 FLGTA
+952 
-957 GARKLINMA
+957 
-966 DGAVAADSQEAVNGG
+966 
-981 QLFSTN
+981 
-987 QDVAQNTADIAGNT
+987 
-1001 AAITGLDGRVN
+1001 
-1012 NVEGSVT
+1012 
-1019 NLDGRMNNVE
+1019 
-1029 GDITSI
+1029 
-1035 TTNLSSGAIGM
+1035 
-1046 VQQSA
+1046 
-1051 AGENLTVG
+1051 
-1059 KDSDGAAVDFLG
+1059 
-1071 TAGARKLIN
+1071 
-1080 VADGTVAAD
+1080 
-1089 SQEAVNGGQLFSTNQ
+1089 
-1104 GVAQNTA
+1104 
-1111 DIAGNTAAI
+1111 
-1120 TGLDGRV
+1120 
-1127 TQNSSDIASNAASIS
+1127 
-1142 GLDGRMGSVEGD
+1142 VEGD

-1227 GVAQN
+1227 DVAQN

-1264 SGLDGRMGSVEG
+1264 TSLDGRMGSVEG

-1330 TVAADSKEAV
+1330 TVAADSQEAV

-1352 AQNTADIAGNTVA
+1352 AQNTADIAGNTAAITGIDSRVTNVEGSVTNLDGRMNNVEGDITSITTNLSSGTIGMVQQSAAGENLTVGKDSDGAAVDFLGTAGARKLINVA
-1365 ISGLDGRVT
+1365 DGTLAADSQEAVNGGQLFSTNQDVAQNTADIAGNTAAITGLDGRVT

-1385 SVTNLGGRMN
+1385 SVTNLDGRMNNVEGDITSITTNLSSGTIGMVQQSAAGENLTVGKDSDGAAVDFLGTAGARKLINVADGTLAADSQEAVNGGQLFSTNQDVAQNTADIAGNTAAITGLDGRVTGIDSRVTNVEGSVTNLDGRMN

-1455 AADSQEAMNGGQ
+1455 AADSQEAVNGGQ
-1467 LFSTNQRVEQN
+1467 LFNTNQRVEQN

-1550 KMTLGSTGKS
+1550 KVTLGSTGKS

-1606 NMVSGGG
+1606 NIVSGGG

-1621 TQADSVASGAN
+1621 SLADSVASGAN

-1642 SGDGAVALGEGAEA
+1642 SGDGSVALGEAAEA
-1656 SANGSV
+1656 SAKGSV

-1683 YSGASNDN
+1683 YSGASNDK

-1738 DSRVDGIAGSVA
+1738 DSRVEGIAGSVA
-1750 NVDETIANV
+1750 NVDESIAKV
-1759 DNRVTKVEDSVG
+1759 DNRVTQVEDSV
-1771 SLGAVNNTA
+1771 SSMGAVNNTA

-1790 DAVAIAPGA
+1790 NAVAVAPGA

-1813 KAKGKNSVAVGA
+1813 KAKGRNSVAVGA

-1871 AGQTSSQFNN
+1871 AGQTNSQFNS

-1910 SNGGSTTSAGI
+1910 SNGGSTTAAGI

-1926 QSAVSVGVSHTSY
+1926 QSAVSVGVSHVSN

>member
-1 MSAFGFLPEA
+1 MSVFGFLPEA

-17 SDTGASVNGN
+17 SDTGAAVNGN

-149 STAMGFGAMAQ
+149 STAMGFGSMAQ

-172 SQGNGSIAIGT
+172 SKGNGSIAMGT
-183 LATAIADHA
+183 LANAVADHA

-244 ANLAAAGYNPGT
+244 ANLAAAGYNPGIAT
-256 AALSGV
+256 LSGV

-306 ANLAATAA
+306 ENLAATAA
-314 SALGTT
+314 SALSTT
-320 VGTNAAITA
+320 VGTNGAITA
-329 PSYLLAKANTLGG
+329 PSYLLAKTNTIGG

-352 GFDKVDGALGN
+352 GFDKVDGALGK

-371 TTDIAANGQSIA
+371 ATDSAANAVSIA

-403 TSLGGRMTTAEG
+403 ASLGGRMTTAEG
-415 DITSLDGRMGSV
+415 NITSLDGRM
-427 EGDITSITTNLSSG
+427 N
-441 AIGMVQQ
+441 
-448 SAAGENLTVGKDSDG
+448 N
-463 AAVDFLGTAG
+463 
-473 ARKLINVADG
+473 
-483 AVAAD
+483 
-488 SQEAVNGGQLFS
+488 
-500 TNQDVAQ
+500 
-507 NTTDIAGNTAA
+507 
-518 ITGLDGRVTQNSSDI
+518 
-533 ASNAASIT
+533 
-541 GLDGRMGSVEGDITS
+541 VEGDITS

-590 FLGTAGARKL
+590 FLGSAGARKL
-600 INVADGTVAAD
+600 INVANGT
-611 SKEAVNG
+611 
-618 GQLFS
+618 
-623 TNQDVAQNTTDIAGN
+623 
-638 TAAITGLDGRV
+638 
-649 TQNSS
+649 
-654 DIASNAASITGLDG
+654 
-668 RMGSVEGDITS
+668 
-679 ITTNLSSGAIGMVQQ
+679 
-694 SAAGENLTV
+694 
-703 GKDSDGAAVDFLGTA
+703 
-718 GARKLINVADGTVAA
+718 
-733 DSKEAVNG
+733 
-741 GQLFSTNQDVAQNTT
+741 
-756 DIAGNTAAITGLDGR
+756 
-771 VTQNSSDIASNAAS
+771 
-785 ITGLDGRMG
+785 
-794 SVEGDITS
+794 
-802 ITTNLSS
+802 
-809 GTIGMVQQSAAGENL
+809 
-824 TVGKDSDGLA
+824 
-834 VDFLGTA
+834 
-841 GARKLIN
+841 
-848 VADGAVAADSKEA
+848 
-861 VNGGQLFS
+861 
-869 TNQDVA
+869 
-875 QNTADIAGNTAAIT
+875 
-889 GLDGRVN
+889 
-896 NVEGNV
+896 
-902 TNLDGRM
+902 
-909 NNVEGNITSIT
+909 
-920 TNLSS
+920 
-925 GAIGMVQQSAAG
+925 
-937 ENLTVGKD
+937 
-945 SDGAAVD
+945 
-952 FLGTA
+952 
-957 GARKLINMA
+957 
-966 DGAVAADSQEAVNGG
+966 VAADSQEAVNGG

-1001 AAITGLDGRVN
+1001 AAITGLDGRVTQN
-1012 NVEGSVT
+1012 SSDIASNAASIT
-1019 NLDGRMNNVE
+1019 SLDGRMGSVE

-1035 TTNLSSGAIGM
+1035 TTNLNSGTIGM

-1071 TAGARKLIN
+1071 IAGARKLIN

-1104 GVAQNTA
+1104 DVAQNTA

-1120 TGLDGRV
+1120 TG
-1127 TQNSSDIASNAASIS
+1127 
-1142 GLDGRMGSVEGD
+1142 
-1154 ITSITTNLSSGTI
+1154 
-1167 GMVQQSAAG
+1167 
-1176 ENLTVGKD
+1176 
-1184 SDGAAVDFLGTAGAR
+1184 
-1199 KLINVADGAVA
+1199 
-1210 ADSQEAVN
+1210 
-1218 GGQLFSTNQ
+1218 
-1227 GVAQN
+1227 
-1232 TADIAGNTAA
+1232 
-1242 ITGLDG
+1242 
-1248 RVTQNSS
+1248 
-1255 DIASNAASI
+1255 
-1264 SGLDGRMGSVEG
+1264 
-1276 DITSITTNLSSGTIG
+1276 
-1291 MVQQSAAGENL
+1291 
-1302 TVGKDSDGAAVDFL
+1302 
-1316 GTAGARKLINVADG
+1316 
-1330 TVAADSKEAV
+1330 
-1340 NGGQLFSTNQDV
+1340 
-1352 AQNTADIAGNTVA
+1352 
-1365 ISGLDGRVT
+1365 
-1374 GIDSRVTNVEG
+1374 IDSRVTNVEG
-1385 SVTNLGGRMN
+1385 SVTNLDGRMN

-1441 AGARKLINVADGTV
+1441 AGARKLINVANGTVAADSQEAVNGGQLFSTNQDVAQNTADIAGNTAAITGLDGRVTQNSSDIASNAASITSLDGRMGSVEGDITSITTNLNSGTIGMVQQSAAGENLTVGKDSDGAAVDFLGTAGARKLINVADGTV
-1455 AADSQEAMNGGQ
+1455 AADSQEAVNGGQ
-1467 LFSTNQRVEQN
+1467 LFNTNQRVEQN
-1478 ATDIAGNTASIGDL
+1478 ATDIAGHTASIGDL

-1550 KMTLGSTGKS
+1550 KVTLGSTGKS

-1606 NMVSGGG
+1606 NIVSGGG

-1621 TQADSVASGAN
+1621 SLADSVASGAN

-1642 SGDGAVALGEGAEA
+1642 SGDGSVALGEGAEA
-1656 SANGSV
+1656 SAKGSV

-1683 YSGASNDN
+1683 YSGASNDK

-1738 DSRVDGIAGSVA
+1738 DSRVEGIAGSVA
-1750 NVDETIANV
+1750 NVDESIAKV
-1759 DNRVTKVEDSVG
+1759 DNRVTQVEDSV
-1771 SLGAVNNTA
+1771 SSMGAVNNTA

-1790 DAVAIAPGA
+1790 NAVAVAPGA

-1813 KAKGKNSVAVGA
+1813 KAKGRNSVAVGA

-1871 AGQTSSQFNN
+1871 AGQTNSQFNS

-1910 SNGGSTTSAGI
+1910 SNGGSTTAAGI

-1926 QSAVSVGVSHTSY
+1926 QSAVSVGVSHVSN

>member
-1 MSAFGFLPEA
+1 MNRVYRSIWCEKTGTYVAAAETAKSRTKPGRIGGLIAAALMSVFGFLPEA

-17 SDTGASVNGN
+17 SDTGAAVNGN

-129 LAYGYNS
+129 LAYRYNS

-149 STAMGFGAMAQ
+149 STAMGFGSMAQ

-172 SQGNGSIAIGT
+172 SKGNGSIAMGT
-183 LATAIADHA
+183 LANAVADHA

-244 ANLAAAGYNPGT
+244 ANLAAAGYNPGIAT
-256 AALSGV
+256 LSGV

-306 ANLAATAA
+306 ENLAATAA
-314 SALGTT
+314 SALSTT
-320 VGTNAAITA
+320 VGTNGAITA
-329 PSYLLAKANTLGG
+329 PSYLLAKTNTIGG

-352 GFDKVDGALGN
+352 GFDKVDGALGK

-371 TTDIAANGQSIA
+371 ATDSAANAVSIA

-403 TSLGGRMTTAEG
+403 ASLGGRMTTAEG
-415 DITSLDGRMGSV
+415 NITSLDGRM
-427 EGDITSITTNLSSG
+427 N
-441 AIGMVQQ
+441 
-448 SAAGENLTVGKDSDG
+448 N
-463 AAVDFLGTAG
+463 
-473 ARKLINVADG
+473 
-483 AVAAD
+483 
-488 SQEAVNGGQLFS
+488 
-500 TNQDVAQ
+500 
-507 NTTDIAGNTAA
+507 
-518 ITGLDGRVTQNSSDI
+518 
-533 ASNAASIT
+533 
-541 GLDGRMGSVEGDITS
+541 VEGDITS

-590 FLGTAGARKL
+590 FLGSAGARKL
-600 INVADGTVAAD
+600 INVANGT
-611 SKEAVNG
+611 
-618 GQLFS
+618 
-623 TNQDVAQNTTDIAGN
+623 
-638 TAAITGLDGRV
+638 
-649 TQNSS
+649 
-654 DIASNAASITGLDG
+654 
-668 RMGSVEGDITS
+668 
-679 ITTNLSSGAIGMVQQ
+679 
-694 SAAGENLTV
+694 
-703 GKDSDGAAVDFLGTA
+703 
-718 GARKLINVADGTVAA
+718 
-733 DSKEAVNG
+733 
-741 GQLFSTNQDVAQNTT
+741 
-756 DIAGNTAAITGLDGR
+756 
-771 VTQNSSDIASNAAS
+771 
-785 ITGLDGRMG
+785 
-794 SVEGDITS
+794 
-802 ITTNLSS
+802 
-809 GTIGMVQQSAAGENL
+809 
-824 TVGKDSDGLA
+824 
-834 VDFLGTA
+834 
-841 GARKLIN
+841 
-848 VADGAVAADSKEA
+848 
-861 VNGGQLFS
+861 
-869 TNQDVA
+869 
-875 QNTADIAGNTAAIT
+875 
-889 GLDGRVN
+889 
-896 NVEGNV
+896 
-902 TNLDGRM
+902 
-909 NNVEGNITSIT
+909 
-920 TNLSS
+920 
-925 GAIGMVQQSAAG
+925 
-937 ENLTVGKD
+937 
-945 SDGAAVD
+945 
-952 FLGTA
+952 
-957 GARKLINMA
+957 
-966 DGAVAADSQEAVNGG
+966 VAADSQEAVNGG

-1001 AAITGLDGRVN
+1001 AAITGLDGRVTQN
-1012 NVEGSVT
+1012 SSDIASNAASIT
-1019 NLDGRMNNVE
+1019 SLDGRMGSVE

-1035 TTNLSSGAIGM
+1035 TTNLNSGTIGM

-1071 TAGARKLIN
+1071 IAGARKLIN

-1104 GVAQNTA
+1104 DVAQNTA

-1120 TGLDGRV
+1120 TG
-1127 TQNSSDIASNAASIS
+1127 
-1142 GLDGRMGSVEGD
+1142 
-1154 ITSITTNLSSGTI
+1154 
-1167 GMVQQSAAG
+1167 
-1176 ENLTVGKD
+1176 
-1184 SDGAAVDFLGTAGAR
+1184 
-1199 KLINVADGAVA
+1199 
-1210 ADSQEAVN
+1210 
-1218 GGQLFSTNQ
+1218 
-1227 GVAQN
+1227 
-1232 TADIAGNTAA
+1232 
-1242 ITGLDG
+1242 
-1248 RVTQNSS
+1248 
-1255 DIASNAASI
+1255 
-1264 SGLDGRMGSVEG
+1264 
-1276 DITSITTNLSSGTIG
+1276 
-1291 MVQQSAAGENL
+1291 
-1302 TVGKDSDGAAVDFL
+1302 
-1316 GTAGARKLINVADG
+1316 
-1330 TVAADSKEAV
+1330 
-1340 NGGQLFSTNQDV
+1340 
-1352 AQNTADIAGNTVA
+1352 
-1365 ISGLDGRVT
+1365 
-1374 GIDSRVTNVEG
+1374 IDSRVTNVEG
-1385 SVTNLGGRMN
+1385 SVTNLDGRMN

-1441 AGARKLINVADGTV
+1441 AGARKLINVADGTLAADSQEAVNGGQLFSTNQDVAQNTADIAGNTAAITGLDGRVTQNSSDIASNAASITSLDGRMGNVEGDITSITTNLSSGTIGMVQQSAAGENLTVGKDSDGAAVDFLGTAGARKLINVADGTLAADSQEAVNGGQLFSTNQDVAQNTADIAGNTAAITGLDGRVTGIDSRVTNVEGSVTNLDGRMNNVEGDITSITTNLSSGTIGMVQQSAAGENLTVGKDSDGAAVDFLGTAGARKLINVANGTV
-1455 AADSQEAMNGGQ
+1455 AADSQEAVNGGQ
-1467 LFSTNQRVEQN
+1467 LFSTNQDVAQNTADIAGNTAAITGLDGRVTQNSSDIASNAASITSLDGRMGSVEGDITSITTNLNSGTIGMVQQSAAGENLTVGKDSDGAAVDFLGTAGARKLINVADGTVAADSQEAVNGGQLFNTNQRVEQN
-1478 ATDIAGNTASIGDL
+1478 ATDIAGHTASIGDL

-1550 KMTLGSTGKS
+1550 KVTLGSTGKS

-1606 NMVSGGG
+1606 NIVSGGG

-1621 TQADSVASGAN
+1621 SLADSVASGAN

-1642 SGDGAVALGEGAEA
+1642 SGDGSVALGEGAEA
-1656 SANGSV
+1656 SAKGSV

-1683 YSGASNDN
+1683 YSGASNDK

-1738 DSRVDGIAGSVA
+1738 DSRVEGIAGSVA
-1750 NVDETIANV
+1750 NVDESIAKV
-1759 DNRVTKVEDSVG
+1759 DNRVTQVEDSV
-1771 SLGAVNNTA
+1771 SSMGAVNNTA

-1790 DAVAIAPGA
+1790 NAVAVAPGA

-1813 KAKGKNSVAVGA
+1813 KAKGRNSVAVGA

-1871 AGQTSSQFNN
+1871 AGQTNSQFNS

-1910 SNGGSTTSAGI
+1910 SNGGSTTAAGI

-1926 QSAVSVGVSHTSY
+1926 QSAVSVGVSHVSN

>member
-1 MSAFGFLPEA
+1 TQNSSDI
-11 FAGASF
+11 AS
-17 SDTGASVNGN
+17 N
-27 NGSRAAGSSGGWG
+27 
-40 AQANYQGLA
+40 
-49 MTPDG
+49 
-54 DCQDLT
+54 
-60 ATYTTGPGALG
+60 
-71 NMSSLFSSLAPQ
+71 
-83 YSTTVDYGSQAN
+83 
-95 KGTGYVNWGSSQFIG
+95 
-110 GTGNIGN
+110 
-117 NAGGTAVNNGST
+117 
-129 LAYGYNS
+129 
-136 TAIGCAVRAYGFG
+136 
-149 STAMGFGAMAQ
+149 
-160 DSGGIAMGIYSS
+160 
-172 SQGNGSIAIGT
+172 
-183 LATAIADHA
+183 
-192 IALGY
+192 
-197 GTNASGVDSL
+197 
-207 ALGTSAS
+207 
-214 ATAASSL
+214 AAS
-221 ALGTSA
+221 
-227 VATAGNSVALG
+227 
-238 ANSSTT
+238 
-244 ANLAAAGYNPGT
+244 
-256 AALSGV
+256 
-262 ASATNGEVS
+262 
-271 IGASTQERR
+271 
-280 LTNLAAGS
+280 
-288 QATDA
+288 
-293 VNVSQLQSEDAKV
+293 
-306 ANLAATAA
+306 
-314 SALGTT
+314 
-320 VGTNAAITA
+320 IT
-329 PSYLLAKANTLGG
+329 G
-342 TSGAATNVGA
+342 
-352 GFDKVDGALGN
+352 
-363 LDGRVTQN
+363 
-371 TTDIAANGQSIA
+371 
-383 GLDTRVTQNT
+383 
-393 ADISSNATSI
+393 
-403 TSLGGRMTTAEG
+403 
-415 DITSLDGRMGSV
+415 LDGRMGSV

-483 AVAAD
+483 TVAAD
-488 SQEAVNGGQLFS
+488 SKEAVNGGQLFS

-541 GLDGRMGSVEGDITS
+541 GLDGRMNNVEGNITSITTNLSSGAIGMVQQSAAGENLTVGKDSDGAAVDFLGTAGARKLINMADGAVAADSQEAVNGGQLFSTNQDVAQNTADIAGNTAAITGLDGRVNNVEGSVTNLDGRMNNVEGDITSITTNLSSGAIGMVQQSAAGENLTVGKDSDGAAVDFLGTAGARKLINVADGTVAADSKEAVNGGQLFSTNQDVAQNTTDIAGNTAAITGLDGRVTQNSSDIASNAASITGLDGRMNNVEGNITSITTNLSSGAIGMVQQSAAGENLTVGKDSDGAAVDFLGTAGARKLINMADGAVAADSQEAVNGGQLFSTNQGVAQNTADIAGNTAAITGLDGRVTQNSSDIASNAASISGLDGRMGSVEGDITS

-741 GQLFSTNQDVAQNTT
+741 GQLFSTNQDVAQNT
-756 DIAGNTAAITGLDGR
+756 
-771 VTQNSSDIASNAAS
+771 
-785 ITGLDGRMG
+785 
-794 SVEGDITS
+794 
-802 ITTNLSS
+802 
-809 GTIGMVQQSAAGENL
+809 
-824 TVGKDSDGLA
+824 
-834 VDFLGTA
+834 
-841 GARKLIN
+841 
-848 VADGAVAADSKEA
+848 
-861 VNGGQLFS
+861 
-869 TNQDVA
+869 
-875 QNTADIAGNTAAIT
+875 ADIAGNTAAIT
-889 GLDGRVN
+889 
-896 NVEGNV
+896 
-902 TNLDGRM
+902 
-909 NNVEGNITSIT
+909 
-920 TNLSS
+920 
-925 GAIGMVQQSAAG
+925 
-937 ENLTVGKD
+937 
-945 SDGAAVD
+945 
-952 FLGTA
+952 
-957 GARKLINMA
+957 
-966 DGAVAADSQEAVNGG
+966 
-981 QLFSTN
+981 
-987 QDVAQNTADIAGNT
+987 
-1001 AAITGLDGRVN
+1001 
-1012 NVEGSVT
+1012 
-1019 NLDGRMNNVE
+1019 
-1029 GDITSI
+1029 
-1035 TTNLSSGAIGM
+1035 
-1046 VQQSA
+1046 
-1051 AGENLTVG
+1051 
-1059 KDSDGAAVDFLG
+1059 
-1071 TAGARKLIN
+1071 
-1080 VADGTVAAD
+1080 
-1089 SQEAVNGGQLFSTNQ
+1089 
-1104 GVAQNTA
+1104 
-1111 DIAGNTAAI
+1111 
-1120 TGLDGRV
+1120 
-1127 TQNSSDIASNAASIS
+1127 
-1142 GLDGRMGSVEGD
+1142 
-1154 ITSITTNLSSGTI
+1154 
-1167 GMVQQSAAG
+1167 
-1176 ENLTVGKD
+1176 
-1184 SDGAAVDFLGTAGAR
+1184 
-1199 KLINVADGAVA
+1199 
-1210 ADSQEAVN
+1210 
-1218 GGQLFSTNQ
+1218 
-1227 GVAQN
+1227 
-1232 TADIAGNTAA
+1232 
-1242 ITGLDG
+1242 
-1248 RVTQNSS
+1248 
-1255 DIASNAASI
+1255 
-1264 SGLDGRMGSVEG
+1264 
-1276 DITSITTNLSSGTIG
+1276 
-1291 MVQQSAAGENL
+1291 
-1302 TVGKDSDGAAVDFL
+1302 
-1316 GTAGARKLINVADG
+1316 
-1330 TVAADSKEAV
+1330 
-1340 NGGQLFSTNQDV
+1340 
-1352 AQNTADIAGNTVA
+1352 
-1365 ISGLDGRVT
+1365 GLDGRVT

-1455 AADSQEAMNGGQ
+1455 AADSQEAVNGGQ

>member
-1 MSAFGFLPEA
+1 MNRVYRSIWCEKTGTYVAAAETAKSRTKPGRIGGLIAAALMSVFGFLPEA

-17 SDTGASVNGN
+17 SDTGAAVNGN

-149 STAMGFGAMAQ
+149 STAMGFGSMAQ

-172 SQGNGSIAIGT
+172 SKGNGSIAMGT
-183 LATAIADHA
+183 LANAVADHA

-244 ANLAAAGYNPGT
+244 ANLAAAGYNPGIAT
-256 AALSGV
+256 LSGV

-306 ANLAATAA
+306 ENLAATAA
-314 SALGTT
+314 SALSTT
-320 VGTNAAITA
+320 VGTNGAITA
-329 PSYLLAKANTLGG
+329 PSYLLAKTNTIGG

-352 GFDKVDGALGN
+352 GFDKVDGALGK

-371 TTDIAANGQSIA
+371 ATDSAANAVSIA

-403 TSLGGRMTTAEG
+403 ASLGGRMTTAEG
-415 DITSLDGRMGSV
+415 NITSLDGRMNNVEGDITSITTNLSSGTIGMVQQSAAGENLTVGKDSDGAAVDFLGSAGARKLINVANGTVAADSQEAVNGGQLFSTNQDVAQNTADIAGNTAAITGLDGRVTQNSSDIASNAASITSLDGRMGSV
-427 EGDITSITTNLSSG
+427 EGDITSITTNLNSGTIGMVQQSAAGENLTVGKDSDGAAVDFLGIAGARKLINVADGTVAADSQEAVNGGQLFSTNQDVAQNTADIAGNTAAITGIDSRVTNVEGSVTNLDGRMNNVEGDITSITTNLSSG
-441 AIGMVQQ
+441 TIGMVQQ

-473 ARKLINVADG
+473 ARKLINMADG
-483 AVAAD
+483 TLAAD

-507 NTTDIAGNTAA
+507 NTADIAGNTAA

-541 GLDGRMGSVEGDITS
+541 SLDGRMGNVEGDITS

-600 INVADGTVAAD
+600 INVADGT
-611 SKEAVNG
+611 
-618 GQLFS
+618 L
-623 TNQDVAQNTTDIAGN
+623 
-638 TAAITGLDGRV
+638 
-649 TQNSS
+649 
-654 DIASNAASITGLDG
+654 
-668 RMGSVEGDITS
+668 
-679 ITTNLSSGAIGMVQQ
+679 
-694 SAAGENLTV
+694 
-703 GKDSDGAAVDFLGTA
+703 
-718 GARKLINVADGTVAA
+718 
-733 DSKEAVNG
+733 
-741 GQLFSTNQDVAQNTT
+741 
-756 DIAGNTAAITGLDGR
+756 
-771 VTQNSSDIASNAAS
+771 
-785 ITGLDGRMG
+785 
-794 SVEGDITS
+794 
-802 ITTNLSS
+802 
-809 GTIGMVQQSAAGENL
+809 
-824 TVGKDSDGLA
+824 
-834 VDFLGTA
+834 
-841 GARKLIN
+841 
-848 VADGAVAADSKEA
+848 
-861 VNGGQLFS
+861 
-869 TNQDVA
+869 
-875 QNTADIAGNTAAIT
+875 
-889 GLDGRVN
+889 
-896 NVEGNV
+896 
-902 TNLDGRM
+902 
-909 NNVEGNITSIT
+909 
-920 TNLSS
+920 
-925 GAIGMVQQSAAG
+925 
-937 ENLTVGKD
+937 
-945 SDGAAVD
+945 
-952 FLGTA
+952 
-957 GARKLINMA
+957 
-966 DGAVAADSQEAVNGG
+966 AADSQEAVNGG

-1001 AAITGLDGRVN
+1001 AAITGLDGRV
-1012 NVEGSVT
+1012 
-1019 NLDGRMNNVE
+1019 
-1029 GDITSI
+1029 
-1035 TTNLSSGAIGM
+1035 
-1046 VQQSA
+1046 
-1051 AGENLTVG
+1051 
-1059 KDSDGAAVDFLG
+1059 
-1071 TAGARKLIN
+1071 
-1080 VADGTVAAD
+1080 
-1089 SQEAVNGGQLFSTNQ
+1089 
-1104 GVAQNTA
+1104 
-1111 DIAGNTAAI
+1111 
-1120 TGLDGRV
+1120 
-1127 TQNSSDIASNAASIS
+1127 
-1142 GLDGRMGSVEGD
+1142 
-1154 ITSITTNLSSGTI
+1154 
-1167 GMVQQSAAG
+1167 
-1176 ENLTVGKD
+1176 
-1184 SDGAAVDFLGTAGAR
+1184 
-1199 KLINVADGAVA
+1199 
-1210 ADSQEAVN
+1210 
-1218 GGQLFSTNQ
+1218 
-1227 GVAQN
+1227 
-1232 TADIAGNTAA
+1232 
-1242 ITGLDG
+1242 
-1248 RVTQNSS
+1248 
-1255 DIASNAASI
+1255 
-1264 SGLDGRMGSVEG
+1264 
-1276 DITSITTNLSSGTIG
+1276 
-1291 MVQQSAAGENL
+1291 
-1302 TVGKDSDGAAVDFL
+1302 
-1316 GTAGARKLINVADG
+1316 
-1330 TVAADSKEAV
+1330 
-1340 NGGQLFSTNQDV
+1340 
-1352 AQNTADIAGNTVA
+1352 
-1365 ISGLDGRVT
+1365 T

-1385 SVTNLGGRMN
+1385 SVTNLDGRMN

-1441 AGARKLINVADGTV
+1441 AGARKLINVANGTVAADSQEAVNGGQLFSTNQDVAQNTADIAGNTAAITGLDGRVTQNSSDIASNAASITSLDGRMGSVEGDITSITTNLNSGTIGMVQQSAAGENLTVGKDSDGAAVDFLGTAGARKLINVADGTV
-1455 AADSQEAMNGGQ
+1455 AADSQEAVNGGQ
-1467 LFSTNQRVEQN
+1467 LFNTNQRVEQN
-1478 ATDIAGNTASIGDL
+1478 ATDIAGHTASIGDL

-1550 KMTLGSTGKS
+1550 KVTLGSTGKS

-1606 NMVSGGG
+1606 NIVSGGG

-1621 TQADSVASGAN
+1621 SLADSVASGAN

-1642 SGDGAVALGEGAEA
+1642 SGDGSVALGEGAEA
-1656 SANGSV
+1656 SAKGSV

-1683 YSGASNDN
+1683 YSGASNDK

-1738 DSRVDGIAGSVA
+1738 DSRVEGIAGSVA
-1750 NVDETIANV
+1750 NVDESIAKV
-1759 DNRVTKVEDSVG
+1759 DNRVTQVEDSV
-1771 SLGAVNNTA
+1771 SSMGAVNNTA

-1790 DAVAIAPGA
+1790 NAVAVAPGA

-1813 KAKGKNSVAVGA
+1813 KAKGRNSVAVGA

-1871 AGQTSSQFNN
+1871 AGQTNSQFNS

-1910 SNGGSTTSAGI
+1910 SNGGSTTAAGI

-1926 QSAVSVGVSHTSY
+1926 QSAVSVGVSHVSN

>member
-1 MSAFGFLPEA
+1 MSVFGFLPEA

-17 SDTGASVNGN
+17 SDTGAAVNGN

-149 STAMGFGAMAQ
+149 STAMGFGSMAQ

-172 SQGNGSIAIGT
+172 SKGNGSIAMGT
-183 LATAIADHA
+183 LANAVADHA

-244 ANLAAAGYNPGT
+244 ANLAAAGYNPGIAT
-256 AALSGV
+256 LSGV

-306 ANLAATAA
+306 ENLAATAA
-314 SALGTT
+314 SALSTT
-320 VGTNAAITA
+320 VGTNGAITA
-329 PSYLLAKANTLGG
+329 PSYLLAKTNTIGG

-352 GFDKVDGALGN
+352 GFDKVDGALGK

-371 TTDIAANGQSIA
+371 ATDSAANAVSIA

-403 TSLGGRMTTAEG
+403 ASLGGRMTTAEG
-415 DITSLDGRMGSV
+415 NITSLDGRMGSV

-441 AIGMVQQ
+441 TIGMVQQ

-483 AVAAD
+483 TLAAD

-507 NTTDIAGNTAA
+507 NTADIAGNTAA

-541 GLDGRMGSVEGDITS
+541 SLDGRMGSVEGDITSITTNLSSGTIGMVQQSAAGENLTVGKDSDGAAVDFLGTAGARKLINVADGTLAADSQEAVNGGQLFSTNQDVAQNTADIAGNTAAITGLDGRVTQNSSDIASNAASITSLDGRMGSVEGDITS

-611 SKEAVNG
+611 S
-618 GQLFS
+618 
-623 TNQDVAQNTTDIAGN
+623 
-638 TAAITGLDGRV
+638 
-649 TQNSS
+649 
-654 DIASNAASITGLDG
+654 
-668 RMGSVEGDITS
+668 
-679 ITTNLSSGAIGMVQQ
+679 
-694 SAAGENLTV
+694 
-703 GKDSDGAAVDFLGTA
+703 
-718 GARKLINVADGTVAA
+718 
-733 DSKEAVNG
+733 
-741 GQLFSTNQDVAQNTT
+741 
-756 DIAGNTAAITGLDGR
+756 
-771 VTQNSSDIASNAAS
+771 
-785 ITGLDGRMG
+785 
-794 SVEGDITS
+794 
-802 ITTNLSS
+802 
-809 GTIGMVQQSAAGENL
+809 
-824 TVGKDSDGLA
+824 
-834 VDFLGTA
+834 
-841 GARKLIN
+841 
-848 VADGAVAADSKEA
+848 
-861 VNGGQLFS
+861 
-869 TNQDVA
+869 
-875 QNTADIAGNTAAIT
+875 
-889 GLDGRVN
+889 
-896 NVEGNV
+896 
-902 TNLDGRM
+902 
-909 NNVEGNITSIT
+909 
-920 TNLSS
+920 
-925 GAIGMVQQSAAG
+925 
-937 ENLTVGKD
+937 
-945 SDGAAVD
+945 
-952 FLGTA
+952 
-957 GARKLINMA
+957 
-966 DGAVAADSQEAVNGG
+966 QEAVNGG

-1001 AAITGLDGRVN
+1001 AAITGLDGRV
-1012 NVEGSVT
+1012 
-1019 NLDGRMNNVE
+1019 
-1029 GDITSI
+1029 
-1035 TTNLSSGAIGM
+1035 
-1046 VQQSA
+1046 
-1051 AGENLTVG
+1051 
-1059 KDSDGAAVDFLG
+1059 
-1071 TAGARKLIN
+1071 
-1080 VADGTVAAD
+1080 
-1089 SQEAVNGGQLFSTNQ
+1089 
-1104 GVAQNTA
+1104 
-1111 DIAGNTAAI
+1111 
-1120 TGLDGRV
+1120 
-1127 TQNSSDIASNAASIS
+1127 TQNSSDIASNAASITS
-1142 GLDGRMGSVEGD
+1142 LDGRMG
-1154 ITSITTNLSSGTI
+1154 N
-1167 GMVQQSAAG
+1167 
-1176 ENLTVGKD
+1176 
-1184 SDGAAVDFLGTAGAR
+1184 
-1199 KLINVADGAVA
+1199 
-1210 ADSQEAVN
+1210 
-1218 GGQLFSTNQ
+1218 
-1227 GVAQN
+1227 
-1232 TADIAGNTAA
+1232 
-1242 ITGLDG
+1242 
-1248 RVTQNSS
+1248 
-1255 DIASNAASI
+1255 
-1264 SGLDGRMGSVEG
+1264 VEG

-1330 TVAADSKEAV
+1330 TLAADSQEAV

-1352 AQNTADIAGNTVA
+1352 AQNTADIAGNTAA
-1365 ISGLDGRVT
+1365 IT

-1385 SVTNLGGRMN
+1385 SVTNLDGRMN

-1455 AADSQEAMNGGQ
+1455 AADSQEAVNGGQ
-1467 LFSTNQRVEQN
+1467 LFSTNQDVAQNTADIAGNTAAITGLDGRVTGIDSRVTNVEGSVTNLDGRMNNVEGDITSITTNLSSGTIGMVQQSAAGENLTVGKDSDGAAVDFLGTAGARKLINVADGTVAADSQEAVNGGQLFNTNQRVEQN

-1550 KMTLGSTGKS
+1550 KVTLGSTGKS

-1606 NMVSGGG
+1606 NIVSGGG

-1621 TQADSVASGAN
+1621 SLADSVASGAN

-1642 SGDGAVALGEGAEA
+1642 SGDGSVALGEGAEA
-1656 SANGSV
+1656 SAKGSV

-1683 YSGASNDN
+1683 YSGASNDK

-1738 DSRVDGIAGSVA
+1738 DSRVEGIAGSVA
-1750 NVDETIANV
+1750 NVDESIAKV
-1759 DNRVTKVEDSVG
+1759 DNRVTQVEDSV
-1771 SLGAVNNTA
+1771 SSMGAVNNTA

-1790 DAVAIAPGA
+1790 NAVAVAPGA

-1813 KAKGKNSVAVGA
+1813 KAKGRNSVAVGA

-1871 AGQTSSQFNN
+1871 AGQTNSQFNS

-1910 SNGGSTTSAGI
+1910 SNGGSTTAAGI

-1926 QSAVSVGVSHTSY
+1926 QSAVSVGVSHISN